1 MPTAVPN
8 PGSGQGRWR
17 ATRGRGSLTGNRH
30 RGRTPERTARPPPRG
45 TRSDRPGPTSA
56 AGLEQ
61 GEKIASDARDPHT
74 CPQPGLSR
82 HPRASPPGSDRSP
95 SPGRDHGRQ
104 PSDTEGRP
112 EDRPEPQ
119 DGRRDTPCPPPP
131 RRPRSVRAGGGGAT
145 GGCWS
150 THPGGPHGLLR
161 ERGGG
166 DSGDSGDGDTPSQL
180 RRSNLRRAH
189 RAPRPRRQPDA
200 RAGAALLLE
209 LGPGKPTPKL
219 FLACRRRASE
229 GTRSI
234 KAAARWHPTTGAND
248 SGTDPGGE
256 AVRAPRISP
265 LGPGTA
271 EGPGSTRPRTA
282 RTPVLPGRGS
292 LGKPV
297 RPSVRPSG
305 PAAARKGGRAR
316 RAGLPG
322 RLRHVSEVREG
333 T

>member
-1 MPTAVPN
+1 MGSEMCIRDRTHPVPRPRGGPGRSARAEEEPPAGAGRPTQAARTASSGSEAEATAATAATATLPRSSGGPISGERIARRG
-8 PGSGQGRWR
+8 PGDSRTLAPEPPSSWNS
-17 ATRGRGSLTGNRH
+17 APGNRH
-30 RGRTPERTARPPPRG
+30 QSCSLPVAAEPP
-45 TRSDRPGPTSA
+45 
-56 AGLEQ
+56 
-61 GEKIASDARDPHT
+61 
-74 CPQPGLSR
+74 
-82 HPRASPPGSDRSP
+82 
-95 SPGRDHGRQ
+95 
-104 PSDTEGRP
+104 
-112 EDRPEPQ
+112 
-119 DGRRDTPCPPPP
+119 
-131 RRPRSVRAGGGGAT
+131 
-145 GGCWS
+145 
-150 THPGGPHGLLR
+150 
-161 ERGGG
+161 
-166 DSGDSGDGDTPSQL
+166 
-180 RRSNLRRAH
+180 
-189 RAPRPRRQPDA
+189 
-200 RAGAALLLE
+200 
-209 LGPGKPTPKL
+209 
-219 FLACRRRASE
+219 E